1 MQHFLIGSVHDLQE
15 KSGFPEV
22 EQVSALIHDALLPPE
37 QEKSKVQLKIHT
49 VTLRNKEHIDLN
61 YAAWTLELSS
71 AKPAHP
77 VQYSS
82 SYSLIY
88 QCLIKN
94 GKQLPTRG
102 GKGQVELWRGARG
115 RKERRGHSSNT
126 PASAVLCWQITNR
139 LASLPFPGCAHSS
152 APLPRAAQK
161 LLFFCHWEKGTSVK
175 HAGLGCAPVS
185 QHTLLAHSY
194 TSSSLNPSPA
204 YACTSRGFCSSLR
217 LWGSFQTL
225 AQWELNAFFSRYL
238 VKI

>member
-1 MQHFLIGSVHDLQE
+1 MQHFLIGSVHNLQE

-22 EQVSALIHDALLPPE
+22 EQVSALIHNALLPPE

-71 AKPAHP
+71 AKPARP
-77 VQYSS
+77 VQYSC

-94 GKQLPTRG
+94 GKQLPMRG

-115 RKERRGHSSNT
+115 RKERRGHSSAT

-139 LASLPFPGCAHSS
+139 LASLPLPWLCSQLCARCHVLFKSCS
-152 APLPRAAQK
+152 FFAIGKRGPPWNTQDWDALPYRSIRC
-161 LLFFCHWEKGTSVK
+161 CHTATQ
-175 HAGLGCAPVS
+175 HAIR
-185 QHTLLAHSY
+185 
-194 TSSSLNPSPA
+194 SSSLNPSPA
-204 YACTSRGFCSSLR
+204 YTCTSRGFCSSLR
-217 LWGSFQTL
+217 LRESFQTL
-225 AQWELNAFFSRYL
+225 A
-238 VKI
+238 